1 MVKNKDIFLTFRA
14 FFEVEA
20 CQQVSDSTWC
30 RVKKQFIATKIPAEQ
45 AEDWFTVQG
54 KFYRLS
60 KRMPPNKRVSAFN
73 AYKQALV
80 SNDTVMGES
89 LAEYIEK
96 RWLILVFDKQIRN
109 CFNRNRSSFRLN
121 SLYAIK
127 EIAEEIFLIV
137 GASPMKKTEIQIH
150 VN

>member
-1 MVKNKDIFLTFRA
+1 MVKNKDVFLTFRA

-30 RVKKQFIATKIPAEQ
+30 RLKKHFIDAKIPLEHGG
-45 AEDWFTVQG
+45 EWFTAQG

-60 KRMPPNKRVSAFN
+60 KRMAPNKRMYALS

-80 SNDTVMGES
+80 SNDTVMGNS
-89 LAEYIEK
+89 LADYLEK
-96 RWLILVFDKQIRN
+96 RWMVIVSEKQVRN
-109 CFNRNRSSFRLN
+109 CFNRNGSSFRLK